1 MSKITT
7 HILDIAQ
14 GRPAADVEITLY
26 HDDKVIARGHT
37 NSDGRIT
44 DWNATVSPGTYHLRF
59 ETKPYFEKRSIPTLY
74 PHIEIYFTVAADPH
88 YHIPLLLSPW
98 GFSTYRGS

>member
-7 HILDIAQ
+7 HILDIAL
-14 GRPAADVEITLY
+14 GRPAADVEIILY
-26 HDDKVIARGHT
+26 HEDKVIARGHT
-37 NSDGRIT
+37 NADGRIT
-44 DWNATVSPGTYHLRF
+44 DWAGVVEPGTYHLRF
-59 ETKPYFEKRSIPTLY
+59 ETKPYFEKRSVQTLY
-74 PHIEIYFTVAADPH
+74 PHVDIYLEVTTDPH